1 MTVNAEF
8 GVHISSHRATNSCR
22 DADKDMSQTIDKDE
36 MKGVLI
42 TFSIDLSEDE
52 ISQVILRTHLPNQ
65 RGAAWTRKSSL
76 ETNAAAV
83 EKA

>member
-42 TFSIDLSEDE
+42 TFSIDLNEDE
-52 ISQVILRTHLPNQ
+52 ISQVILRTHFLKQ
-65 RGAAWTRKSSL
+65 MGAAWTRKSSP